1 MSWADDKFEES
12 SEDFSDSENLSH
24 EPIPNELIPKNE
36 KIRAK
41 PINIPPKL
49 KSKKSDL
56 NGKILIGR
64 IKKINQWK
72 KKPIQIAETPKEE
85 KNQGD
90 IFKEMAVE
98 NIAKQKELQKVQKQ
112 KNELLG
118 KLERLARENM
128 SLIKKRLEEEK
139 KDLEGLKFQVEQM
152 ENKNKKLKELG
163 NEKKKPEELG
173 NEKKKPEE
181 LGEKSVFS
189 LFKFESFNTTKNPI
203 SEIAKTESVIPKKI
217 LSSKKIVPSKK
228 IVSSKKIVPSKKIVS
243 SKHRQLFRKL
253 KKNCKEMDCK
263 NGKGGFIRITPNSG
277 ILSNVLHVILERNHN
292 NVDDEDVKKLAYRLI
307 EIIECCE
314 KNNLI
319 PSFAFTLNIDLLN
332 RISLLYWDETN
343 KKLIED
349 NFQKILKS
357 LSFNLYAKYHWKGL
371 LELIDYCNLENL
383 EIYLTPALLTALK
396 NWDDYWESQLTDL
409 YRKIEEEKIIF
420 LDAKGK
426 KISLPKIKELVNIQ
440 QNLFDH

>member
-12 SEDFSDSENLSH
+12 SEDFSDSENL
-24 EPIPNELIPKNE
+24 NELIPENE
-36 KIRAK
+36 KIRAR
-41 PINIPPKL
+41 PINIPS
-49 KSKKSDL
+49 KSKSEKSDL

-173 NEKKKPEE
+173 
-181 LGEKSVFS
+181 EKSVFS

-253 KKNCKEMDCK
+253 KNNCKEMDCK
-263 NGKGGFIRITPNSG
+263 NGEGGFIRVTPGSG
-277 ILSNVLHVILERNHN
+277 ILSNVLHVILKRNHN
-292 NVDDEDVKKLAYRLI
+292 DVDDEDVKKLAYRLI

-343 KKLIED
+343 KKLIGD